1 MEILGAGEMILS
13 QLCDNNLQYYEDNSI
28 IISNKTNYINIKCKC
43 CKFDI
48 DVFNKD
54 KNTFPTLRLIISAIK
69 DVKIAKKVKE
79 GDLKDEDIVL
89 ILRKMVKQRNDSCDA
104 YKKANREDLFNSE
117 QKELL
122 VKASKHIPLLLA
134 PNMSI
139 GVNATLRS
147 ISELS
152 KILSKYE
159 VSIEETHHKNKLD
172 SPSGT
177 ALKIAEVIVKSRQS
191 NLSDI
196 KIESFR
202 EEGEVGIH

>member
-1 MEILGAGEMILS
+1 ML
-13 QLCDNNLQYYEDNSI
+13 
-28 IISNKTNYINIKCKC
+28 NKPITIGTTG
-43 CKFDI
+43 
-48 DVFNKD
+48 FN
-54 KNTFPTLRLIISAIK
+54 P
-69 DVKIAKKVKE
+69 
-79 GDLKDEDIVL
+79 
-89 ILRKMVKQRNDSCDA
+89 
-104 YKKANREDLFNSE
+104 E
-117 QKELL
+117 QKEML
-122 VKASKHIPLLLA
+122 VEASKDIPLLLA

-152 KILSKYE
+152 KLLSKYE

-177 ALKIAEVIVKSRQS
+177 ALKIAEVIAKSRQS

-202 EEGEVGIH
+202 EEGEVGIHKTVFKSPDDEIILYHNAYNRKIFAQGALDTSQWISNQSSGFYTYENYLEDIS